1 MISPHWR
8 DATTNHVDAASPK
21 TVGGRAC
28 IDVPMKHTARER
40 QRAARWKA
48 TTTTLPES
56 ARVPAPY
63 VTKSGRADGPAYPFC
78 LPAEHAALSLL
89 PEARDVALS
98 MFAELGIPWHAGV
111 GGGPSNHLLSSQVQ
125 CVNALAPMMCDPSRI
140 VAAFGRHLD
149 IAEVLEIEPGRSLTF
164 EYIGPTD
171 FFGEST
177 SGDRVRGAR
186 CTSVDAAFCYRTTE
200 GQIELALV
208 EWKYT
213 ESYRKRPPEP
223 QRDEIRAGRYA
234 AFVADPEGPVR
245 DDVLDFDLLLDEP
258 LYQLV
263 RQQLLAHEL
272 EKAGAEGAST
282 VRVLH
287 VLSPA
292 NLAYQASL
300 PRAEQR
306 AIGGTVSEVWQRL
319 LRSPDRF
326 LTIDPRVFHDPKVTT
341 REYALRYADDVFFD
355 EADLVA
361 SLELE
366 AVGDLED
373 LLYAEEDFDG
383 QVVARAEGVELVLG
397 SVGTLLEYPFRE
409 DELRALAREPRP

>member
-1 MISPHWR
+1 M
-8 DATTNHVDAASPK
+8 NY
-21 TVGGRAC
+21 
-28 IDVPMKHTARER
+28 TARER

-48 TTTTLPES
+48 TSTTLPES
-56 ARVPAPY
+56 ARIPAPY
-63 VTKSGRADGPAYPFC
+63 VTKSGRSDGTPYPFC
-78 LPAEHAALSLL
+78 LPARHSALSLL
-89 PEARDVALS
+89 PEARDLALT

-111 GGGPSNHLLSSQVQ
+111 DGSGGGPSNHLLSSQVQ
-125 CVNALAPMMCDPSRI
+125 CVNALAPMVRDPARVI
-140 VAAFGRHLD
+140 AAFGQHLD
-149 IAEVLEIEPGRSLTF
+149 IAEVLEIEPGRHLTF

-171 FFGEST
+171 FFGESP
-177 SGDRVRGAR
+177 SGDRVRGAH

-200 GQIELALV
+200 GQVELALV

-213 ESYRKRPPEP
+213 ESYRKRRPEAK
-223 QRDEIRAGRYA
+223 RDEVRARRYA

-245 DDVLDFDLLLDEP
+245 DDVLDFGLLLDEP

-272 EKAGAEGAST
+272 EKASAEGAST

-292 NLAYQASL
+292 NVAYQGSL

-319 LRSPDRF
+319 LRSPYRF
-326 LTIDPRVFHDPKVTT
+326 LTVDPRVFHDPEVTS
-341 REYALRYADDVFFD
+341 REYALRYADDVYFD
-355 EADLVA
+355 QADLVA
-361 SLELE
+361 GLELA
-366 AVGDLED
+366 AVSDLED

-383 QVVARAEGVELVLG
+383 DVVASADGVELILG
-397 SVGTLLEYPFRE
+397 RVGTLLGYPFRE
-409 DELRALAREPRP
+409 QELRTLARELAS